1 MKIAQIAPLYE
12 AVPPKLYGGTERV
25 VHFLTEELVRLDHD
39 VTLFASGDS
48 KTSAKLSAIV
58 PEALRLKKCEDSLA
72 PHILQIEEV
81 MDRANEFDII
91 HFHTDYLNFP
101 FTKNLGVPHVTT
113 LHGKLSIPEL
123 QPLYN
128 KYRHQPVISISNS
141 QRKPLPQANWVA
153 NVYHGLPCNL
163 FKPGKGKGEYLAF
176 LGRVSSEKGLENA
189 IAIAIAV
196 GIPLKVAAK
205 IDKAD
210 MEYYEEN
217 IRELFEH
224 PLVEYVGEVNEKKKE
239 KFLGNAMALLFPI
252 NWEEPFGMVLIEAMA
267 CGTPVIAFNRG
278 SVPEIIE
285 DGQNGFVV
293 STKKQAIKA
302 LDQLHKIDRKVVRH
316 LFEEKFSSARMA
328 NDYVKIYEKLA
339 EKTGSKVKSIYPIGE
354 RKLSAI

>member
-25 VHFLTEELVRLDHD
+25 VHFLTEELVQLEHD

-48 KTSAKLSAIV
+48 KTSAELRAIV
-58 PEALRLKKCEDSLA
+58 PEALRLKDCEDSLA
-72 PHILQIEEV
+72 PHILQIDEV
-81 MDRANEFDII
+81 MDRANEFDVI

-101 FTKNLGVPHVTT
+101 FTKSLEVPHVTT
-113 LHGKLSIPEL
+113 LHGNLGIPEL

-128 KYRHQPVISISNS
+128 RYRHQPVISISNS
-141 QRKPLPQANWVA
+141 QRKPLPQANWVG
-153 NVYHGLPCNL
+153 NVYHGIPSNL
-163 FKPGKGKGEYLAF
+163 FKPGKGKDGYLAF
-176 LGRVSSEKGLENA
+176 LGRVSPEKGLENA
-189 IAIAIAV
+189 IAIATTAGVPI
-196 GIPLKVAAK
+196 KVAAK

-210 MEYYEEN
+210 EEYYEEN

-224 PLVEYVGEVNEKKKE
+224 PLVEFIGEINEKQKE
-239 KFLGNAMALLFPI
+239 KFLGNALALIFPI

-278 SVPEIIE
+278 SVQEIIE
-285 DGQNGFVV
+285 DGQNGFIV
-293 STKKQAIKA
+293 STNKRAVKA

-316 LFEEKFSSARMA
+316 LFEERFTSRKMA
-328 NDYVKIYEKLA
+328 MDYINIYEMLGGK
-339 EKTGSKVKSIYPIGE
+339 KRPKIKSIFPLSE

>member
-163 FKPGKGKGEYLAF
+163 FRAGKGKGEYLAF